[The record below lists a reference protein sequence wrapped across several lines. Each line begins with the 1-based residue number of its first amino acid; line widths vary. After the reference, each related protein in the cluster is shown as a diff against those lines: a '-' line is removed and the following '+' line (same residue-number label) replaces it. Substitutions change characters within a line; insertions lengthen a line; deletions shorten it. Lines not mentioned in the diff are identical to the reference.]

1 MARSLR
7 SLYGSLP
14 SVALWRMAHSLRSF
28 YGKAFFRLC
37 YKANAVSELSAI
49 KRVKRAG
56 HKANAVSELSAISG
70 VPTVPLAPLYYQKE
84 EVSHGY

>member
-14 SVALWRMAHSLRSF
+14 AVALWRMAHSLRSF
-28 YGKAFFRLC
+28 YGKHSSAIC
-37 YKANAVSELSAI
+37 YKATAVSELSVI

-56 HKANAVSELSAISG
+56 HRTNVVSEPFAING
-70 VPTVPLAPLYYQKE
+70 VPTVPSAPLYYQKE

>member
-7 SLYGSLP
+7 SLYGVWLTRCARFM
-14 SVALWRMAHSLRSF
+14 VRHSS
-28 YGKAFFRLC
+28 AIC
-37 YKANAVSELSAI
+37 YKATAGSELSAI

-56 HKANAVSELSAISG
+56 HRTNVVSEPFAING
-70 VPTVPLAPLYYQKE
+70 VPTVPSAPLYYQKE